1 MLYVHDIRKVEFI
14 CEGTQLSSHNNM
26 VLELIRFSFEECEIN
41 LQVLVD
47 AKAFVLSLKFNP
59 K

>member
-1 MLYVHDIRKVEFI
+1 
-14 CEGTQLSSHNNM
+14 M

>member
-1 MLYVHDIRKVEFI
+1 
-14 CEGTQLSSHNNM
+14 M

-59 K
+59 KWLYEIVFAMIEFYAALRLPNP